1 MRCVDFPVKSVIL
14 LLEVPVL
21 YLYCRGQMPNTSWG
35 LRPTRLLCLGLI
47 FTAGMIYRFL
57 SLDHFRDQLVPPSPV
72 GAKPGP
78 TPLTESPDLQ
88 ALLQVPHW
96 PAPPENATAF
106 ASSTSAEKSHY
117 RLLQSQSN
125 YTVGNML
132 LVSLEARDRHGQPK
146 HYGGDFLRAKLHSP
160 ELKASVAGTVED
172 HKNGTYT
179 LTFPLLWAGA
189 VQVSVRLIHSSETV
203 ALLRRIR
210 DSHPSTI
217 TFRGYFVDPS
227 QGSKEEVTECN
238 VHPVSG
244 PTCQYVDPGT
254 GEHWFCAKPQHH
266 SCNELVYHSSG
277 IYKNVLTS
285 AEKVFFSGAA
295 TDQIIPGSVPIIQ
308 VLPSHQLAVATSP
321 LLPCHPGLA
330 LTNPSGF
337 YYKDVWVSL
346 GCSSRTFPTPD
357 LALSCLRGK
366 IVHMIGDSTLR
377 QWWEFLLA
385 FIPSVKRIDL
395 HVTYHAGPL
404 LAVEPVQGLVLRWRA
419 HGIPLRTAKSKMAD
433 IHYLANELNAFAGG
447 PDMVVV
453 FTLGAH
459 FTTFPVDVY
468 VRRVHGI
475 RQAVAQ
481 LLARSPQTT
490 VVIKSAN
497 TGYKSVYLSDWLSL
511 QLDNILRAMFADMR
525 VAIVD
530 AWAMTS
536 CHYLPD
542 NIHPGKVVVQ
552 NEVHTFLSYVCPGK

>member
-1 MRCVDFPVKSVIL
+1 TQLCWWLWQVFCCLTPFLFCVIL
-14 LLEVPVL
+14 TP
-21 YLYCRGQMPNTSWG
+21 Q
-35 LRPTRLLCLGLI
+35 
-47 FTAGMIYRFL
+47 MIYRFL
-57 SLDHFRDQLVPPSPV
+57 SFDHFRDKLVPPSPV

-78 TPLTESPDLQ
+78 TPLTESPELQ
-88 ALLQVPHW
+88 ALLQLLQW
-96 PAPPENATAF
+96 PAPPENAAAF

-132 LVSLEARDRHGQPK
+132 LVSLEARDQSGQPK

-172 HKNGTYT
+172 HNNGTYT

-189 VQVSVRLIHSSETV
+189 AQVSVRLIHSSETV

-210 DSHPSTI
+210 DSHPSTV
-217 TFRGYFVDPS
+217 TFRGYFVDPG

-254 GEHWFCAKPQHH
+254 GERWFCARPQHH
-266 SCNELVYHSSG
+266 SCNDLVYHSTG
-277 IYKNVLTS
+277 IYKNVLSS
-285 AEKVFFSGAA
+285 AEKVFL
-295 TDQIIPGSVPIIQ
+295 T
-308 VLPSHQLAVATSP
+308 TSP
-321 LLPCHPGLA
+321 PLPCHPGLA

-346 GCSSRTFPTPD
+346 GCSSRTFPTSD
-357 LALSCLRGK
+357 LALGCLRGK

-385 FIPSVKRIDL
+385 FIPCKSLGKNCS
-395 HVTYHAGPL
+395 GPL
-404 LAVEPVQGLVLRWRA
+404 LAVEPAQGLVLRWRA

-433 IHYLANELNAFAGG
+433 MHYLANELDALGGG

-453 FTLGAH
+453 FTLWAH

-497 TGYKSVYLSDWLSL
+497 TGFKSVYGSDWLSL
-511 QLDNILRAMFADMR
+511 QLDNILRAMFAGMK

-536 CHYLPD
+536 CHYLPG
-542 NIHPGKVVVQ
+542 NIHPGKVIVQ
-552 NEVHTFLSYVCPGK
+552 NEVNAFLSYVCPGK

>member
-1 MRCVDFPVKSVIL
+1 
-14 LLEVPVL
+14 
-21 YLYCRGQMPNTSWG
+21 
-35 LRPTRLLCLGLI
+35 
-47 FTAGMIYRFL
+47 MIYRFL
-57 SLDHFRDQLVPPSPV
+57 SLDHFRGQLVPPSPV

-78 TPLTESPDLQ
+78 TPLTETPDLQ
-88 ALLQVPHW
+88 ALLQVLHW

-160 ELKASVAGTVED
+160 ELKASVAGTVKD

-203 ALLRRIR
+203 ALLRHIR

-217 TFRGYFVDPS
+217 TFRGYFVDPG

-266 SCNELVYHSSG
+266 SCNDLVYHSSG

-285 AEKVFFSGAA
+285 AEKVFFSGDELQRRNSHFSSDAAQVALIFIPLCSHRAA

-321 LLPCHPGLA
+321 PLPCHPGLA
-330 LTNPSGF
+330 LTLPSGF

-385 FIPSVKRIDL
+385 FIPSVKHIDL
-395 HVTYHAGPL
+395 HVTHHTGPL
-404 LAVEPVQGLVLRWRA
+404 LAVEPAQGLVLRWRA
-419 HGIPLRTAKSKMAD
+419 HGIPLRMAKSKMAD
-433 IHYLANELNAFAGG
+433 IHYLANELNALGGG

-481 LLARSPQTT
+481 LLARSPQIT

-497 TGYKSVYLSDWLSL
+497 TGDKSVYRSDWLSL
-511 QLDNILRAMFADMR
+511 QLDNILRAMFAGMR

-542 NIHPGKVVVQ
+542 NLHPGKVIVQ
-552 NEVHTFLSYVCPGK
+552 NEVNTFLSYVCPGK